1 MPERASG
8 SIACFEILGGSGST
22 PRVLYSK
29 PSTPNNFLGAV
40 KIHFLDTQ
48 W

>member
-1 MPERASG
+1 MAGRAPG
-8 SIACFEILGGSGST
+8 FIACFEILGGSGPT

-29 PSTPNNFLGAV
+29 PSTHNNFLGVV
-40 KIHFLDTQ
+40 KIHILDTQ